1 MFLKKDLGKSIIKL
15 LVAKGLIINITDI
28 FRLRLGDLEVLEG
41 FAEKKSIKILKSIE
55 RSKEISLNNFIYALG
70 IRHIG
75 QESSVLLADYYQDI
89 NKLMNSKKEELESIY
104 SLGKQSSESLF
115 SYFNNKDNRKEI
127 KDLFSLG
134 IKIKKEK
141 KSNILNNKTFLFSG
155 SLNIA
160 RNQIEE
166 MIRKNGGKILSNV
179 SPNLDYLVIGSK
191 PGSKLKKAQDLKI
204 KIINEKDIL
213 SLLKYE
219 K

>member
-1 MFLKKDLGKSIIKL
+1 MIKY
-15 LVAKGLIINITDI
+15 
-28 FRLRLGDLEVLEG
+28 E
-41 FAEKKSIKILKSIE
+41 
-55 RSKEISLNNFIYALG
+55 
-70 IRHIG
+70 
-75 QESSVLLADYYQDI
+75 
-89 NKLMNSKKEELESIY
+89 
-104 SLGKQSSESLF
+104 
-115 SYFNNKDNRKEI
+115 
-127 KDLFSLG
+127 
-134 IKIKKEK
+134 EK